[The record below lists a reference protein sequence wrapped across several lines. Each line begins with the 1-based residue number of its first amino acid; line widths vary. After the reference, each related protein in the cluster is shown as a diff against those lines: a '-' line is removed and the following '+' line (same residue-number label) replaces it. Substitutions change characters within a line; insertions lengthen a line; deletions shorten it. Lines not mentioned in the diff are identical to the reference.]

1 MRSTFLNTGLAALT
15 VVLLAA
21 CGTQPRYQDS
31 RAYDDSYRYDT
42 ASSYRNRCD
51 ACGTVERIERVQ
63 LRDQSSQ
70 GIGGGAVLGAIIG
83 GVVGSNVGSG
93 DGRTVATAA
102 GAVAGG
108 VIGHQIQNSN
118 NNRSNRRY
126 RRDGYMVEVS
136 LDDGRWAQV
145 TQLENPRLRVGN
157 RVMIRDHQVYR
168 LN

>member
-1 MRSTFLNTGLAALT
+1 MRNVFLRTGLAALI
-15 VVLLAA
+15 VVLVAA
-21 CGTQPRYQDS
+21 CGTQPRYQGS

-63 LRDQSSQ
+63 LRDQGSQ

-83 GVVGSNVGSG
+83 GVVGSKVGSG
-93 DGRTVATAA
+93 DDRTVATAA

-108 VIGHQIQNSN
+108 VIGHQIQSSN
-118 NNRSNRRY
+118 NGNRRY

-145 TQLENPRLRVGN
+145 TQIENPRLRVGN

-168 LN
+168 LH